1 VPAKLGRAGVLQ
13 VVEHDLAPEE
23 LDALRTAADA
33 VRSKQADVD
42 SLV

>member
-1 VPAKLGRAGVLQ
+1 VPVKLGRAGVLE
-13 VVEHDLAPEE
+13 VVEHDLAPDE
-23 LDALRTAADA
+23 LANLRTAAEA